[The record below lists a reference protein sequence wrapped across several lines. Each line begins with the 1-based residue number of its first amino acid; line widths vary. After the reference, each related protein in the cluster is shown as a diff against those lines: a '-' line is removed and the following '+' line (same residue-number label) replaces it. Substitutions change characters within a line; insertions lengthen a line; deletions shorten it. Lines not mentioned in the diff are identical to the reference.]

1 MPPVNYSQNLC
12 DVTGNTE
19 EDLETIEED
28 RVWILILKMLLIM
41 EAEKKISETSVVNV
55 LNSRNVN
62 DVNRH
67 VNDDEA
73 ISPTELGGS
82 QKQALRN

>member
-1 MPPVNYSQNLC
+1 
-12 DVTGNTE
+12 
-19 EDLETIEED
+19 
-28 RVWILILKMLLIM
+28 MLLIM

-55 LNSRNVN
+55 LNSRNEN

-73 ISPTELGGS
+73 ISATELGGS
-82 QKQALRN
+82 QKQALCN

>member
-12 DVTGNTE
+12 DVTGNTD

-55 LNSRNVN
+55 LNSRNEN

-73 ISPTELGGS
+73 ISATELGGS